1 MLNINVPRSRIDI
14 NVTDTVYMHLKIYS
28 NKPLNLFTFI
38 SDTVIHKNVSKWSLY
53 SWIAHHLR
61 EEMKEGFSV
70 SWQLYFPME
79 SLYFPF
85 YFFFPLLKA
94 KFQRRAHC
102 PGGKDAIDGKGEG
115 TEPLYG
121 RLFGEWLKVKEGW
134 TVRPV
139 AAQRRQGSR

>member
-1 MLNINVPRSRIDI
+1 M
-14 NVTDTVYMHLKIYS
+14 YMHLKIYS
-28 NKPLNLFTFI
+28 NKPLDLFTFI
-38 SDTVIHKNVSKWSLY
+38 SDTVIYKNVSKWSLY
-53 SWIAHHLR
+53 SWIAHHLHK
-61 EEMKEGFSV
+61 EMKEGFSV

-85 YFFFPLLKA
+85 YFFFSLLKA

-102 PGGKDAIDGKGEG
+102 PSGKDAIDWKGEG

-121 RLFGEWLKVKEGW
+121 RLFGEWLKVKERW

>member
-1 MLNINVPRSRIDI
+1 M
-14 NVTDTVYMHLKIYS
+14 YMHLKIYS
-28 NKPLNLFTFI
+28 NKPLDLFTFI

-61 EEMKEGFSV
+61 KEMKEGFSV
-70 SWQLYFPME
+70 SWQLYFPMA

-85 YFFFPLLKA
+85 YFFFSLLKA

-102 PGGKDAIDGKGEG
+102 PSGKDAIDWKGEG

-121 RLFGEWLKVKEGW
+121 RLFGEWLKVKERW